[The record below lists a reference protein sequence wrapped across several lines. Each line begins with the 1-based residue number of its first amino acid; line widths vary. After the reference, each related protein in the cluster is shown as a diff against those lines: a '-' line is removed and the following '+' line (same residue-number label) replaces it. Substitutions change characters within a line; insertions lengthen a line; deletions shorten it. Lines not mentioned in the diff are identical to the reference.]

1 MKNSHCVNRKAT
13 IVTALFLL
21 AATLAGAQ
29 SPRNLWLDSDNPA
42 GIRQDTAVAKSA
54 LAELYS
60 GMEAGGFRQTW
71 EGSLPWTAGARVYSL
86 VHLRRMSMEGSF
98 HFEQMGGSDMCG
110 SMLLDPQ
117 WWPLDVLE
125 FTPGRKSRQLY
136 AFTGAFS
143 TDLTGQWRIG
153 GALNFSSANYTK
165 RKDLRYS
172 NYCLDLSVAPGAVW
186 HRGDLSL
193 GLNLI
198 FGKKSETP
206 VAKQIGTKDSFY
218 AFLDKGLMYGSYELW
233 DGSGVH
239 LAEAGVNGFPLR
251 ELSAGAGVQLQKGRF
266 YAALDYRYAYGRA
279 GEKQQIWF
287 RFPSHNS
294 NLDLGWDMLRAGALH
309 SFRATA
315 SFRQL
320 VNSETVL
327 ERYTEGGLSKY
338 RELSS
343 RPILGRQQGTL
354 RLDYGLEDGRNS
366 ITAALGFSGG
376 ADYMS
381 QLYPYILERRS
392 ASWEAEAAYM
402 RKLGQFGIGASLLY
416 ADGAVRDSG
425 RDVNADSGVASEAF
439 RLSDWDAR
447 AVEYTSAARIAVGL
461 QGKYSFWKGLFV
473 RLDLSYMRAFG
484 ISLLPGA
491 DRFKGEISFG
501 YEF

>member
-1 MKNSHCVNRKAT
+1 MNRKAT

-206 VAKQIGTKDSFY
+206 V
-218 AFLDKGLMYGSYELW
+218 
-233 DGSGVH
+233 
-239 LAEAGVNGFPLR
+239 
-251 ELSAGAGVQLQKGRF
+251 
-266 YAALDYRYAYGRA
+266 
-279 GEKQQIWF
+279 
-287 RFPSHNS
+287 PS
-294 NLDLGWDMLRAGALH
+294 R
-309 SFRATA
+309 
-315 SFRQL
+315 
-320 VNSETVL
+320 
-327 ERYTEGGLSKY
+327 
-338 RELSS
+338 
-343 RPILGRQQGTL
+343 
-354 RLDYGLEDGRNS
+354 
-366 ITAALGFSGG
+366 
-376 ADYMS
+376 
-381 QLYPYILERRS
+381 
-392 ASWEAEAAYM
+392 
-402 RKLGQFGIGASLLY
+402 
-416 ADGAVRDSG
+416 
-425 RDVNADSGVASEAF
+425 
-439 RLSDWDAR
+439 
-447 AVEYTSAARIAVGL
+447 
-461 QGKYSFWKGLFV
+461 
-473 RLDLSYMRAFG
+473 
-484 ISLLPGA
+484 
-491 DRFKGEISFG
+491 
-501 YEF
+501 